1 MRSSPAGRS
10 RRRRKGFVE
19 QTIIGIASAIEQTV
33 YAETYARQR
42 GFLQRVDPRAK
53 LALFALALLVV
64 GIVRDLA
71 LLAALWVVLLGVGL
85 AARLPFRVI
94 AVRTML
100 GVPLFTGVIAV
111 PALFVVPGEPLVT
124 IGPLGPI
131 TVTVSDQAV
140 LSVATFLLRVSA
152 SVTLAALLVLTT
164 RWADLLKALRIFRV
178 PEVFVV
184 VLAMTYRYIFLLLRL
199 TENLFLGRASRT
211 VGTTSASEQR
221 RWIGATMGTVM
232 SRSLQLSNEVY
243 AAMVARGFSGDLR
256 TLATYRMREE
266 DWLFVSLGV
275 AVLGFAWLVDL
286 SR

>member
-1 MRSSPAGRS
+1 MRSTPAGRS
-10 RRRRKGFVE
+10 GRRRKGFVE
-19 QTIIGIASAIEQTV
+19 RTLTGIASAIEQTV

-53 LALFALALLVV
+53 LALFVLALLVV

-71 LLAALWVVLLGVGL
+71 LLGALWLGLLGVGL
-85 AARLPFRVI
+85 ASRLPFRVI

-111 PALFVVPGEPLVT
+111 PALFLVAGRPLVT
-124 IGPLGPI
+124 IGPLGPL

-178 PEVFVV
+178 PEVFVI

-211 VGTTSASEQR
+211 VGMTSAGEQR
-221 RWIGATMGTVM
+221 RWIGASMGTVM
-232 SRSLQLSNEVY
+232 SRSLLLSNEVY

-275 AVLGFAWLVDL
+275 AVLGLAWLVDL